1 MVRIYNGEYYAYTGD
16 ANSRSAIVGQSGAD
30 AVSILYGVNAPTSAR
45 SGFYQTNAVYQVSGG
60 GMVCC
65 TDLISA
71 LPLSVIS
78 GASNIRGTV
87 AKSKAG
93 LM

>member
-16 ANSRSAIVGQSGAD
+16 ANSKSAVVGQSGAD
-30 AVSILYGVNAPTSAR
+30 AVTIMYGVSAPTSER
-45 SGFYQTNAVYQVSGG
+45 GGFYQTNAIYQVSGG
-60 GMVCC
+60 GMICC

-71 LPLSVIS
+71 LPLNVVS
-78 GASNIRGTV
+78 GANNTRGTV